1 MINTTPFQFVKK
13 IKKKNVRS
21 TTTTSL
27 TYFIKKCKLIDI
39 LMKLRVT
46 IKENT
51 FLFANKELEKKLSP
65 EDKTAKLIDK
75 LPKDLIKLF
84 FWGLTVIY

>member
-39 LMKLRVT
+39 LMKLRV
-46 IKENT
+46 
-51 FLFANKELEKKLSP
+51 
-65 EDKTAKLIDK
+65 
-75 LPKDLIKLF
+75 
-84 FWGLTVIY
+84 